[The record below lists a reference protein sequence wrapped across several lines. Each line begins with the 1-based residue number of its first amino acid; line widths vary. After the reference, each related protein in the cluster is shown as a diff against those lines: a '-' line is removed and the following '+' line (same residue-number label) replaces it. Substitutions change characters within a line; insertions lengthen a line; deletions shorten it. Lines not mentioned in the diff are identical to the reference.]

1 MKYIFKSTF
10 FLYLILKFSM
20 STNVSPKIVSLTLI
34 FICIN
39 IIKEKYY
46 DSIYILIAEFILI
59 FFAVKIDW
67 HFIILNGI
75 IVYDFF
81 YKKAYLGVI
90 PSVVVGAYFL
100 KNELILE
107 YILFLCLCGYLTYVN
122 KNLEEKNND
131 LKYAYDKE
139 RRYRYE
145 LESVKEKLIKSSIG
159 AVHIAQIKERNRI
172 ARQIHDNV
180 GHSISGVLFQLQA
193 CSKLFERDK
202 DKALI
207 LLEKSIDELSKSLN
221 LLRDTVHNIKP
232 KEDYGIEYIKDII
245 DKFKYCEVEFKT
257 FGDFNSLSASHT
269 EILYANIKEAL
280 TNASKYSN
288 ATKIEIS
295 IDINEKYVRLFIKD
309 NGTGC
314 DEIHEGLGISGMR
327 ERIRNIGGSIS
338 ISGENGFMI
347 VCILPMKLE
356 GDENEAF
363 NS

>member
-10 FLYLILKFSM
+10 FLYLIIKFSM
-20 STNVSPKIVSLTLI
+20 STNVSYRIVALTLI

-46 DSIYILIAEFILI
+46 DSVYIVIVEIILI
-59 FFAVKIDW
+59 FFAVKMDW

-75 IVYDFF
+75 ILYDFF
-81 YKKAYLGVI
+81 YKKAYIGIIPPIIFGV
-90 PSVVVGAYFL
+90 YFL
-100 KNELILE
+100 KNEWILE
-107 YILFLCLCGYLTYVN
+107 YIMFLSLCAYLAYIN
-122 KNLEEKNND
+122 KSLEEKNND

-145 LESVKEKLIKSSIG
+145 LESAKEKLIKSSIE
-159 AVHIAQIKERNRI
+159 AVHIAKIKERNRI

-193 CSKLFERDK
+193 CSKLFDK
-202 DKALI
+202 DRDKALI
-207 LLEKSIDELSKSLN
+207 LLEKSIDELSKALN

-245 DKFKYCEVEFKT
+245 DKYKYCDVEFKVY
-257 FGDFNSLSASHT
+257 GDFNSLSASHI

-295 IDINEKYVRLFIKD
+295 IDINEKYVRLYIKD

-314 DEIHEGLGISGMR
+314 KEIHEGLGISGMR

-338 ISGENGFMI
+338 VSGEEGFMI

-356 GDENEAF
+356 GDINETF
-363 NS
+363 DS